1 MFVTDWFGEIR
12 GNMATGVVAAA
23 PACTGGRPGYGGK
36 RDPLDEGWLPC
47 ICLFQFL
54 PRVTIVT
61 IVIVIV
67 SWSPLYLSSLPSDQI
82 SDSASA
88 STSVSTSTS
97 TSASEVYR
105 SCSSVLGLLVFR
117 SLVSWETRRIMDW

>member
-1 MFVTDWFGEIR
+1 VGL
-12 GNMATGVVAAA
+12 AAA
-23 PACTGGRPGYGGK
+23 PACTGGRPGYGSK

-67 SWSPLYLSSLPSDQI
+67 IVSWSPLYLSSLPSDQI

-88 STSVSTSTS
+88 STCAITS

-117 SLVSWETRRIMDW
+117 TLVSWETRRIMDW

>member
-82 SDSASA
+82 SDSAS
-88 STSVSTSTS
+88 TSAITSTS
-97 TSASEVYR
+97 DSEVYR

-117 SLVSWETRRIMDW
+117 TLVSWEIRRIMDW